1 MALAAAM
8 GLQVI
13 GEFFARG
20 FKRKAC
26 ALSISAG
33 LFEVLPE
40 TSLKRTHGCSVDL
53 QICPHPG
60 LKYFPGLAC
69 RKFCGDH

>member
-1 MALAAAM
+1 VALAAAM